1 MDDTRTGGL
10 SLGSV
15 IFLVAA
21 LLVLLAVGIPAV
33 INYQQGAS
41 TAAFEVIQALSR
53 SASTRSYIERQRERE
68 LELLA
73 VSLATEPYFISYVDE
88 AMQGSL
94 FGDVAISSQSIND
107 QLIERRNESGFDL
120 AMVFDTEG
128 ALLGHSERLFDGEW
142 FDEAPQIATALD
154 TLTLTTGLW
163 QDSGQFYQFS
173 VVPMDSGE
181 VVFALL
187 GVGLLIDQAYID
199 EIERVTGAE
208 QVLLAGDRVIASTLP
223 LNDTDQLIA
232 RITATEGGVAET
244 ETDQRL
250 QLPSGEWAL
259 NVSAFSDQVE
269 GLTAISLI
277 SVDRLLATQKAQ
289 LSTLMFSALG
299 ALALGL
305 VLSLVLARWIA
316 RPVSRLVD
324 AAARASAGD
333 YQVHTTDTGTREVRQ
348 LAGSF
353 DRLLQDL
360 RDKQDMEEY
369 VADLSRYLPDPTIDH
384 SNSASVDAAIREPER
399 ATLAL
404 IGLDLMRFDQHIQ
417 GDASQRIRSFQGF
430 LAQAAEISHSLGGRL
445 ESIYGHRAVIG
456 FAGADAVEQSLMFAS
471 HMVSRESRQQPSL
484 ALVYGDVD
492 RGVVRAGAS
501 SGGVVLGKTS
511 AQLDQLLQDASVGQL
526 LMSPAARERVTR
538 SDAAL
543 TLTPS
548 IQRGRLSGKK
558 YYALS
563 RMELAGVRE
572 QALSAERAL
581 ETTRIDGESI
591 SNSPGMEV
599 FPGDI
604 LAGRYDLL
612 SVLGRGGM
620 GRVYKAWD
628 KELQDF
634 VAVKTLLPEIARNTQ
649 YLEQLKDE
657 IKLARKITHVNVV
670 RTYDFGSFQ
679 EMPYITM
686 EYVRGMT
693 LRYLMKQRSKLPFSA
708 ALRICRQVCAG
719 LQVAHE
725 QAVVHRDLKPEN
737 VILEAN
743 GNAKLMDFGL
753 AGLVDKLTSDQSGG
767 MFMGTVLYSAPE
779 QMTGSDLTP
788 AADVYAFGVMM
799 YELFLGKKPFDSSA
813 VMLEVYQAK
822 VNEQYT
828 PPSEHWAEISDDLS
842 RVITTCLRHDAGERF
857 KSARVLLN
865 QLLELQS

>member
-33 INYQQGAS
+33 INYQQGAA
-41 TAAFEVIQALSR
+41 TASSEVAQALSR

-73 VSLATEPYFISYVDE
+73 VSLATEPYFVSYVDE

-128 ALLGHSERLFDGEW
+128 ALLGHSERSFDEEW
-142 FDEAPQIATALD
+142 FDESPQIATVLD

-163 QDSGQFYQFS
+163 QDSGQFYQFA

-181 VVFALL
+181 VIFALL
-187 GVGLLIDQAYID
+187 GIGLLIDQAYID
-199 EIERVTGAE
+199 EIKRVTGAE
-208 QVLLAGDRVIASTLP
+208 QVLLAGDRVVASTLP

-232 RITATEGGVAET
+232 QINMDLSESDASDI
-244 ETDQRL
+244 DQRL

-259 NVSAFSDQVE
+259 NISAFSDQVE

-277 SVDRLLATQKAQ
+277 SVDRLLAAQKAQ
-289 LSTLMFSALG
+289 ISTLLFSALG

-316 RPVSRLVD
+316 RPVSRLAD

-333 YQVHTTDTGTREVRQ
+333 YQVHTDDSGTREVRQ

-369 VADLSRYLPDPTIDH
+369 VADLSRYLPDPTVDH
-384 SNSASVDAAIREPER
+384 SDSASAEAAMREPER

-404 IGLDLMRFDQHIQ
+404 IGLDFMRFDQHIQ

-430 LAQAAEISHSLGGRL
+430 LAQAAEISHGLGGRL
-445 ESIYGHRAVIG
+445 ESIYGHRAVVG
-456 FAGADAVEQSLMFAS
+456 FSGDDAVEKSLMFAA
-471 HMVSRESRQQPSL
+471 HMVSREARQQPSM

-492 RGVVRAGAS
+492 HGVVRAGAS
-501 SGGVVLGKTS
+501 SGGVVLGKNS

-538 SDAAL
+538 SDARL
-543 TLTPS
+543 ELTPS

-563 RMELAGVRE
+563 RMELTAIGE
-572 QALSAERAL
+572 QARTAERAL

-591 SNSPGMEV
+591 GSMPGMEV

-604 LAGRYDLL
+604 LADRYDLL

-670 RTYDFGSFQ
+670 RTYDFGSYQ
-679 EMPYITM
+679 NMPYITM

-753 AGLVDKLTSDQSGG
+753 AGPVDKLTSVQSGG
-767 MFMGTVLYSAPE
+767 LFMGTVLYAPPE

-788 AADVYAFGVMM
+788 ASDVYAFGVMM
-799 YELFLGKKPFDSSA
+799 YELFLGKKPFDSGA
-813 VMLEVYQAK
+813 EMLDVYQAK
-822 VNEQYT
+822 MSEEYI
-828 PPSEHWAEISDDLS
+828 PPVEHWSGISDSLS
-842 RVITTCLRHDAGERF
+842 EIITTCLRHEASMRYRDA
-857 KSARVLLN
+857 S
-865 QLLELQS
+865 QLLRKLLGLQS